1 MLYYIIYIYFIYL
14 NIHLLYLCIYIYVQC
29 LGFFLT
35 LTFNGEDEEHSIG
48 KMKKNIEESKFPPS
62 RNFTFNS
69 EDEEES
75 KFSSPSNFT
84 FSWEDEEGS
93 SSSGQSTGTCS
104 MYIYISLHMWH
115 MCSIVDWALMLDP
128 MTKQV
133 ENMDSALHPL
143 NVWPINVFSHWKTE
157 YLNHLTVNSSSFI
170 ITKPLTQEPM
180 ISPWCFLSLEASG
193 GWSLCWADQH
203 CHPVGLW
210 PSASKLRKQKQLGF
224 YWISWRFQA

>member
-1 MLYYIIYIYFIYL
+1 MKK
-14 NIHLLYLCIYIYVQC
+14 NPNSHPHQ
-29 LGFFLT
+29 T
-35 LTFNGEDEEHSIG
+35 LHSVG
-48 KMKKNIEESKFPPS
+48 KMKKDLAAPGKARAPAVCI
-62 RNFTFNS
+62 
-69 EDEEES
+69 
-75 KFSSPSNFT
+75 
-84 FSWEDEEGS
+84 
-93 SSSGQSTGTCS
+93 
-104 MYIYISLHMWH
+104 YIYISLHMWH

-224 YWISWRFQA
+224 YWIIWRFQA

>member
-1 MLYYIIYIYFIYL
+1 MLCNIILYYVMLYYIMLYYVILYY
-14 NIHLLYLCIYIYVQC
+14 IHLFHIFKYSLTVFMYIYIYVQC

-104 MYIYISLHMWH
+104 MYIYIYISLYI
-115 MCSIVDWALMLDP
+115 CDICVVL
-128 MTKQV
+128 
-133 ENMDSALHPL
+133 
-143 NVWPINVFSHWKTE
+143 
-157 YLNHLTVNSSSFI
+157 
-170 ITKPLTQEPM
+170 
-180 ISPWCFLSLEASG
+180 
-193 GWSLCWADQH
+193 
-203 CHPVGLW
+203 
-210 PSASKLRKQKQLGF
+210 
-224 YWISWRFQA
+224 